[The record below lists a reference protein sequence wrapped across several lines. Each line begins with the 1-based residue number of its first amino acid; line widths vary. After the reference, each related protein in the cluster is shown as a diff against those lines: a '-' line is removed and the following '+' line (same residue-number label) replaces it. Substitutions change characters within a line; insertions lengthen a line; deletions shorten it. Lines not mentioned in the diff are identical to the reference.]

1 MKMIQKISK
10 LLLSIYIV
18 LGCLSFAVAATD
30 LDWPKKPILAIVSF
44 PAGGSTD
51 TFARSIAATLGEA
64 LGQSVVV
71 ENKPGAGGMIGLS
84 AAAKAAPDG
93 YTIHIS
99 GLTNQAISQ
108 ALFKNPTADL
118 RTNFVPVAL
127 IGTVPHLIVVNPGV
141 PAKNLPELIA
151 FIKSKNG
158 NFNYASQ
165 GNGSLSHLESALFMQ
180 RIGASG
186 THIPYK
192 GSSFALPDLI
202 AGNTLMMFDSVTA
215 SIPHIQSGKLRP
227 IAIAASERSP
237 LIPNIPTLGQ
247 DGMKQFNVEN
257 YYAIYAPKGTPPAI
271 TSKIEGELR
280 KILSNPNFK
289 NRMANQGIHTQFA
302 NSEELAKMTI
312 EEHSKWEK
320 VVKSANISID

>member
-1 MKMIQKISK
+1 M
-10 LLLSIYIV
+10 V

-247 DGMKQFNVEN
+247 DGMKQFNV
-257 YYAIYAPKGTPPAI
+257 
-271 TSKIEGELR
+271 
-280 KILSNPNFK
+280 
-289 NRMANQGIHTQFA
+289 
-302 NSEELAKMTI
+302 
-312 EEHSKWEK
+312 
-320 VVKSANISID
+320 

>member
-1 MKMIQKISK
+1 M
-10 LLLSIYIV
+10 V

-165 GNGSLSHLESALFMQ
+165 GNGSQSHLESALFMQ